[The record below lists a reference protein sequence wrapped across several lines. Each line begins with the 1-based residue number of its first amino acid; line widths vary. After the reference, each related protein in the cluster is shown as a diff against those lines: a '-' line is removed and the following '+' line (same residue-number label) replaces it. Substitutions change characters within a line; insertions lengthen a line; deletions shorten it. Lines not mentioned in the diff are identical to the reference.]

1 MKEIFDSAVN
11 FHKQNN
17 FEQAEK
23 IYKKL
28 LVENPNNYLVL
39 GNLALLEI
47 QLKRYPNAID
57 YLKKA
62 IKVNANYEQGYC
74 NLGKVYYLLSDI
86 KKSIKYY
93 KKTIKINPQSEDAHY
108 NFGYVLH
115 KIGDQKKAK
124 IHFETSIFINP
135 KNLDAQNNL
144 GLVLTRLGQTE
155 DAIIIFNKIIDNNSN
170 FGKAYFNLYPL
181 LIKNYDTT
189 KALMCL
195 EKAVSCSPQ
204 KIYYQIFLK
213 ILLEYSDK
221 NIKYK
226 KKFDTNA
233 GLNNHNNALLD
244 SWNYIKSKKTDKTKM
259 ISSTN
264 NVLQL
269 AKKYSKKNG
278 LILEFGVRFGTSI
291 RQIANIFSSH
301 IHGFDSFEGLPES
314 WHNIPQ
320 NFYSTFG
327 KIPSTP
333 KNVSLHVGLF
343 NQSLPK
349 FLNNHKDDIRFI
361 NIDCDIYS
369 STKKVLNLL
378 SKQIVS
384 GTIILFDEYF
394 GNEHWRKDEFKAFQE
409 SVKKYNWSYEYIAF
423 SVQTKQVLIK
433 II

>member
-1 MKEIFDSAVN
+1 MKEIFDRAVN
-11 FHKQNN
+11 FHKKNN
-17 FEQAEK
+17 FKQAEK

-47 QLKRYPNAID
+47 QLKRYSSAID

-115 KIGDQKKAK
+115 KIGDHQKAK

-144 GLVLTRLGQTE
+144 GLGLTRLGKTE

-181 LIKNYDTT
+181 LIKNHDTT

-204 KIYYQIFLK
+204 KTYYQIFLK

-221 NIKYK
+221 NIEYK
-226 KKFDTNA
+226 
-233 GLNNHNNALLD
+233 
-244 SWNYIKSKKTDKTKM
+244 I
-259 ISSTN
+259 
-264 NVLQL
+264 
-269 AKKYSKKNG
+269 
-278 LILEFGVRFGTSI
+278 
-291 RQIANIFSSH
+291 
-301 IHGFDSFEGLPES
+301 
-314 WHNIPQ
+314 
-320 NFYSTFG
+320 
-327 KIPSTP
+327 
-333 KNVSLHVGLF
+333 
-343 NQSLPK
+343 
-349 FLNNHKDDIRFI
+349 I
-361 NIDCDIYS
+361 NIEEENISREEMATMSGGGMTVPQIVIGSKYIGGYD
-369 STKKVLNLL
+369 NLIELHQNGKL
-378 SKQIVS
+378 SK
-384 GTIILFDEYF
+384 LLKC
-394 GNEHWRKDEFKAFQE
+394 NE
-409 SVKKYNWSYEYIAF
+409 
-423 SVQTKQVLIK
+423 
-433 II
+433 